1 MKEYEVT
8 LMATSYKTVNV
19 RAESE
24 DEAALIA
31 MNVYNQTDLLNF
43 TDDDVDEIAVTA
55 DETEE

>member
-8 LMATSYKTVNV
+8 LMATSYKTVTV

-24 DEAALIA
+24 DEASLIA
-31 MNVYNQTDLLNF
+31 MNVYNRTDLLNF

-55 DETEE
+55 DEIEE

>member
-8 LMATSYKTVNV
+8 LMATSYKTVTV

-24 DEAALIA
+24 DEASLIA

-43 TDDDVDEIAVTA
+43 TDDDVDEIAMTA
-55 DETEE
+55 DEIEK